1 MFAKKTNRRPP
12 LIAIWLLKKITRSN
26 DYNFVLGDFTEAF
39 EQFVKE
45 RGYFFAKCWFW
56 FEVFQSLPRF
66 VKNSTYWS
74 FIMLR
79 NYLKIAFRN
88 LYKHKSYSF
97 INLAGLSIGIACCL
111 IIFLHVATETSYD
124 GYHQNVD
131 QIYRI
136 LEYRKVPALEL
147 RTASIAPVVATTI
160 KDRFPQAENIAR
172 IFPTRDGLVEYNQ
185 NRFYEDRMFFADPE
199 IFQIFTMPIISGD
212 ATSALQNPENMV
224 ISQRIAEK
232 YFGNESPIGKTVK
245 INLPFFSRLTDKP
258 IDNVFKIT
266 AVIQNPPSNTHF
278 KYDIL
283 LPMDILEK
291 MRFFESWHTA
301 GANTYIKLPPNS
313 SASEFEQQIKELAND
328 YVSKDFGAWGQT
340 RHYSLQPI
348 QDIHFQS
355 EIGGLPI
362 RGKLEASGNMK
373 YMYIYTVIAFLILFI
388 GCMNFI
394 NLSNARSVFRLKEVG
409 VRKVIGAKH
418 FQLAK
423 QFLGESFF
431 ITTFALLFSIA
442 LVKILLPFFNNMA
455 GVDLQIAGLIQPEV
469 LIAILGLIITVGTIS
484 GLYYT
489 IVLTFLKP
497 DQIFKGGTGSGKQRS
512 FVLKLLVVGQF
523 IISIFLVIGTITV
536 YQQLQFMKSG
546 QLGFQKEQKYVIP
559 FRGDRPIEKNCQTL
573 KTEFIQ
579 HPNIIGA
586 TASSTV
592 PGRPL
597 RKGYLKWT
605 DDKLTKPEQLNF
617 LACDE
622 DFISQ
627 YQIEMVSGRPFEKGR
642 NDENNSFIIN
652 EAAVSL
658 LGYESPEKS
667 LGDRLHESWYGRFKN
682 IVGVIKNFHYRG
694 MQTEVEPL
702 YMEVS
707 SSRFSAITLTL
718 NSSKLTN
725 TIDFVES
732 KWQEHYPAVPF
743 EGFFLD
749 DDFDRQYRKEEQI
762 GKLLGFIAVLGL
774 FIASLGL
781 FGLASFIAK
790 HRTKEIGIRK
800 VLGASVP
807 NLIKLLTRDFAIYVA
822 VASIIASPLS
832 YSIMKRWLEDFAFRI
847 NISWLV
853 FVIATGV
860 ALMIALTTV
869 SFQAIKAARINP
881 VDSLKYE

>member
-1 MFAKKTNRRPP
+1 
-12 LIAIWLLKKITRSN
+12 
-26 DYNFVLGDFTEAF
+26 
-39 EQFVKE
+39 
-45 RGYFFAKCWFW
+45 
-56 FEVFQSLPRF
+56 
-66 VKNSTYWS
+66 
-74 FIMLR
+74 
-79 NYLKIAFRN
+79 
-88 LYKHKSYSF
+88 
-97 INLAGLSIGIACCL
+97 
-111 IIFLHVATETSYD
+111 
-124 GYHQNVD
+124 
-131 QIYRI
+131 
-136 LEYRKVPALEL
+136 
-147 RTASIAPVVATTI
+147 
-160 KDRFPQAENIAR
+160 
-172 IFPTRDGLVEYNQ
+172 
-185 NRFYEDRMFFADPE
+185 
-199 IFQIFTMPIISGD
+199 
-212 ATSALQNPENMV
+212 
-224 ISQRIAEK
+224 
-232 YFGNESPIGKTVK
+232 
-245 INLPFFSRLTDKP
+245 
-258 IDNVFKIT
+258 
-266 AVIQNPPSNTHF
+266 
-278 KYDIL
+278 
-283 LPMDILEK
+283 
-291 MRFFESWHTA
+291 
-301 GANTYIKLPPNS
+301 
-313 SASEFEQQIKELAND
+313 
-328 YVSKDFGAWGQT
+328 
-340 RHYSLQPI
+340 
-348 QDIHFQS
+348 
-355 EIGGLPI
+355 
-362 RGKLEASGNMK
+362 
-373 YMYIYTVIAFLILFI
+373 
-388 GCMNFI
+388 
-394 NLSNARSVFRLKEVG
+394 
-409 VRKVIGAKH
+409 
-418 FQLAK
+418 
-423 QFLGESFF
+423 
-431 ITTFALLFSIA
+431 
-442 LVKILLPFFNNMA
+442 
-455 GVDLQIAGLIQPEV
+455 
-469 LIAILGLIITVGTIS
+469 VGTIS

-512 FVLKLLVVGQF
+512 YVLKLLVVGQF
-523 IISIFLVIGTITV
+523 VISIFLVIGTITV

-573 KTEFIQ
+573 KTEFLQ

-597 RKGYLKWT
+597 RKGFLKWT

-627 YQIEMVSGRPFEKGR
+627 YQIEMVAGRPFEKGR

-658 LGYESPEKS
+658 LGYESPEKA

-707 SSRFSAITLTL
+707 TSRFSAITLTL

-725 TIDFVES
+725 TIGFVES
-732 KWQEHYPAVPF
+732 KWREHYPAVPF

-822 VASIIASPLS
+822 IASIIASPLA
-832 YSIMKRWLEDFAFRI
+832 YFIMKRWLEDFAFRI
-847 NISWLV
+847 NIGWLV
-853 FVIATGV
+853 FVLATGIT
-860 ALMIALTTV
+860 LMIALTTV